1 MSGSGKVYTV
11 FGAGSVGTVLA
22 GLLADAGIAVR
33 LAGRGA
39 VGGLRL
45 EGDEETV
52 VAQVPVVEEP
62 EGRILLCVHA
72 PDVAELC
79 ARWPG
84 RSVVTWQNGVSS
96 EEEAAQWCRVIGG
109 VWRMTCTLTE
119 PGRALFTRRGRVV
132 IGRHPQGSRE
142 PDPEVGA
149 LAADLRAAGFD
160 VGVSERIAADKW
172 LKLCL
177 NLTSAPHALIRKQD
191 HGRPEFGALKA
202 DLLEEARDVL
212 RAAGIEARSCDG
224 RDLSLEGEI
233 AKHREGGTRR
243 RPVHNDTWRQ
253 LAQGRRPKSLYH
265 DTFVDLA
272 GGGAPR
278 NAAMLQ
284 LVVRAT
290 GPECYSV
297 DEVLTALGGGS
308 GDTPHTP

>member
-1 MSGSGKVYTV
+1 MSARYTV

-22 GLLADAGIAVR
+22 GLLADAGVDVR

-39 VGGLRL
+39 VGGLRI

-52 VAQVPVVEEP
+52 VAQVPVVVEP
-62 EGRILLCVHA
+62 EGTILLCVHA

-96 EEEAAQWCRVIGG
+96 EETAARHCRVIGG
-109 VWRMTCTLTE
+109 VWRMTCTLLE
-119 PGRALFTRRGRVV
+119 PGRALYTRRGRVV
-132 IGRHPQGSRE
+132 VGRHPEGR
-142 PDPEVGA
+142 DAEVES
-149 LAADLRAAGFD
+149 LAADLRQAGFD

-191 HGRPEFGALKA
+191 HGRPEFGELKA
-202 DLLEEARDVL
+202 ALLEEARDVL
-212 RAAGIEARSCDG
+212 AAAGIEARSCDG
-224 RDLSLEGEI
+224 RDLSLEQEI
-233 AKHREGGTRR
+233 EKHRAGGTRR
-243 RPVHNDTWRQ
+243 RPVFNDTWRQ
-253 LAQGRRPKSLYH
+253 LAQGRRPKALYH

-272 GGGAPR
+272 GDAAPR
-278 NAAMLQ
+278 NGAMLD

-297 DEVLTALGGGS
+297 DEVSRALGGSS
-308 GDTPHTP
+308 GGTPHTP

>member
-1 MSGSGKVYTV
+1 MRATYTV

-22 GLLADAGIAVR
+22 GLLADAGVDVR

-39 VGGLRL
+39 VAALRL

-52 VAQVPVVEEP
+52 IARVPVVEEP
-62 EGRILLCVHA
+62 EGTILLCVHA
-72 PDVAELC
+72 PDVAALC

-84 RSVVTWQNGVSS
+84 RSVVTWQNGVAS
-96 EEEAAQWCRVIGG
+96 EETAARWCRVIGG

-119 PGRALFTRRGRVV
+119 PGRVLFTRRGRVV
-132 IGRHPQGSRE
+132 VGRHPQGRK
-142 PDPEVGA
+142 DDHEVAA

-160 VGVSERIAADKW
+160 VGISERIAVDKW

-177 NLTSAPHALIRKQD
+177 NLTSAPHALIRKRD

-202 DLLEEARDVL
+202 ALLEEARDVL
-212 RAAGIEARSCDG
+212 LAAGIEARSCDG
-224 RDLSLEGEI
+224 RDLPLEEEI
-233 AKHREGGTRR
+233 EKHREGGTRR
-243 RPVHNDTWRQ
+243 RPVFNDTWRQ

-278 NAAMLQ
+278 NAAMLE

-297 DEVLTALGGGS
+297 GEVFTALCGS
-308 GDTPHTP
+308 SDGTPHTP

>member
-1 MSGSGKVYTV
+1 MSGSGSVYTV

-22 GLLADAGIAVR
+22 GLLADAGVDVR

-52 VAQVPVVEEP
+52 IAQVPVVVEP
-62 EGRILLCVHA
+62 EGTILLCVHA
-72 PDVAELC
+72 PDVGGLC

-96 EEEAAQWCRVIGG
+96 EEEAARWCRVIGG
-109 VWRMTCTLTE
+109 VWRMTCTLLE
-119 PGRALFTRRGRVV
+119 PGRALYTRRGRVV
-132 IGRHPQGSRE
+132 VGRHPEADR
-142 PDPEVGA
+142 DDDEVEA
-149 LAADLRAAGFD
+149 LAADLGLAGFD
-160 VGVSERIAADKW
+160 VGVSPRIAGDKW

-202 DLLEEARDVL
+202 ALLEEARDVL
-212 RAAGIEARSCDG
+212 FAAGIEVRSCDG
-224 RDLSLEGEI
+224 RDLPLEEEI
-233 AKHREGGTRR
+233 ERHRAGGTRQ
-243 RPVHNDTWRQ
+243 RPVYNDTWRQ

-272 GGGAPR
+272 GGSAPR
-278 NAAMLQ
+278 NAAMLE
-284 LVVRAT
+284 LVLRAT

-297 DEVLTALGGGS
+297 DEVFTALCGTSGG
-308 GDTPHTP
+308 TQHTP

>member
-1 MSGSGKVYTV
+1 MSGSGRVYTV

-52 VAQVPVVEEP
+52 VAQVPVVVEP
-62 EGRILLCVHA
+62 EGTILLCVHA
-72 PDVAELC
+72 PDVPEVC
-79 ARWPG
+79 VRWPG
-84 RSVVTWQNGVSS
+84 RSVVTWQNGVAS
-96 EEEAAQWCRVIGG
+96 EEKAAQWCRVIGG
-109 VWRMTCTLTE
+109 VWRMTCTLLE
-119 PGRALFTRRGRVV
+119 PGRALYTQRGRVV
-132 IGRHPQGSRE
+132 VGRHPRTEGK
-142 PDPEVGA
+142 DAEVEA

-160 VGVSERIAADKW
+160 VGVSPRIAEDKW

-202 DLLEEARDVL
+202 ALLEEARDVL

-224 RDLSLEGEI
+224 HDLPLDDEI
-233 AKHREGGTRR
+233 EKHRAGGTRR
-243 RPVHNDTWRQ
+243 RPVFNDTWRQ

-272 GGGAPR
+272 AGGAPR